1 MTPVPE
7 SQPRS
12 GLAESA
18 LRLEARGIRKSFGGV
33 EVLKG
38 VDFRLEKGKVHGLVG
53 QNGAGKSTLMKIL
66 NGVYTRDGGEI
77 LVDGQVVDY
86 STPNEAQAAGIG
98 MVFQELSL
106 INSMTVAQNVLLTR
120 EPRGRVLL
128 SDRQAVEQTKA
139 IFAEIGV
146 DIDPRAD
153 TARLSVGSRQLVE
166 IAKALSQKPR
176 ILVLDEPT
184 ASLTSSEVE
193 TLFAAIRRLTARGIS
208 VVYISHRMPELFEI
222 CQQITVLR
230 DGAVTKS
237 ADADTLTIDQIV
249 AEMLGPTLGRELEE
263 LQNDQSAPVARE
275 HVGEPLLRVTGLTR
289 RGIFEDVTFDLWP
302 GEIVGIAGLLGSG
315 RSEIMRG
322 LFGID
327 KLDSGT
333 VDLAGERLS
342 LTSPKKALDAGLGFV
357 PEDRRVAGLVLKD
370 SVFSN
375 LMMASWP
382 RVTRWGWVGRRSA
395 EKRSKELVD
404 RLKVKTAGL
413 RQQVAHLSGGN
424 QQKIVVGKNLSVT
437 PKVLLLDE
445 PTVGIDVKSKA
456 DILEEVR
463 QLAADGNGII
473 IVSSELSEL
482 TALSDR
488 VLVLHGGKVTR
499 ALSRAN
505 GDDISEGALS
515 LAVQVG

>member
-1 MTPVPE
+1 MTPVSENSPG
-7 SQPRS
+7 S
-12 GLAESA
+12 GTDGVT

-66 NGVYTRDGGEI
+66 NGVYSRDGGEI
-77 LVDGQVVDY
+77 LVDGELVDY
-86 STPNEAQAAGIG
+86 ATPNDAQAAGIG

-106 INSMTVAQNVLLTR
+106 IGSMTVAQNVLLTR

-128 SDRQAVEQTKA
+128 SDREAVEQTKA

-146 DIDPRAD
+146 EIDPRAD
-153 TARLSVGSRQLVE
+153 TSKLSVGSRQLVE

-230 DGAVTKS
+230 DGVVTRT
-237 ADADTLTIDQIV
+237 ADVESLTIDEIV
-249 AEMLGPTLGRELEE
+249 AEMLGPTLGRELAE
-263 LQNDQSAPVARE
+263 LQGEQSAPVARE
-275 HVGEPLLRVTGLTR
+275 HLGEPLLRVSGLTR
-289 RGIFEDVTFDLWP
+289 RGIFEDISFDLWP
-302 GEIVGIAGLLGSG
+302 GEVV
-315 RSEIMRG
+315 
-322 LFGID
+322 GID
-327 KLDSGT
+327 KVDSGSVT
-333 VDLAGERLS
+333 LDGKRVS

-382 RVTRWGWVGRRSA
+382 RVTSWGWVGRRSA

-404 RLKVKTAGL
+404 RLKVKTSGL

-482 TALSDR
+482 TALADR
-488 VLVLHGGKVTR
+488 VLVLRGGKLTR
-499 ALSRAN
+499 ELSRAV

-515 LAVQVG
+515 LAVQIG